1 MPTPPTHRDVR
12 LMRYLGA
19 TGLLGG
25 LPALGQIQYTDVQ
38 PDSVAVKD
46 GLGLFFDLDQD
57 GTEDFGV
64 ELFATTSYGINIDAA
79 VVSAIDLYGG
89 SGAAGQYVV
98 TYAYS
103 GYTSGTYA
111 AAKLNAGVAVNSAL
125 DFEAELPMGARFAG
139 TPIGFPWEGGAT
151 DGFLGLRLDV
161 NGATHY
167 GWARLDLSS
176 DLDTV
181 VLKDFAINLTPNAP
195 ISTGQ
200 TMSLVEDFERALSL
214 NRSGNVVTLEL
225 RDPAINGTF
234 EIMEPSGK
242 LVSTGT
248 LNPGLH
254 QIGLPSSGVYLIRL
268 NTPEL
273 VWTKKL

>member
-1 MPTPPTHRDVR
+1 MSTPTSHRDTR
-12 LMRYLGA
+12 LMRYLSA

-57 GTEDFGV
+57 GAEDFGV
-64 ELFATTSYGINIDAA
+64 EVFSTTSYGVTVDAA
-79 VVSAIDLYGG
+79 IVNAVNLYANNGV
-89 SGAAGQYVV
+89 AGQYVI

-103 GYTSGTYA
+103 GYSSGTYA
-111 AAKLNAGVAVNSAL
+111 ASKLNAGVVVDAAL
-125 DFEAELPMGARFAG
+125 DFEPELPMGARFSG
-139 TPIGFPWEGGAT
+139 TPIGFPWDAGAV
-151 DGFLGLRLDV
+151 DGFLGLRLEV

-200 TMSLVEDFERALSL
+200 TVSLVEDFERALTL
-214 NRSGNVVTLEL
+214 HRSGNVVTLEL
-225 RDPAINGTF
+225 RDPAIQGTY
-234 EIMEPSGK
+234 EVLELSGK
-242 LVSTGT
+242 GIATGT
-248 LNPGLH
+248 LNSGLH
-254 QIGLPSSGVYLIRL
+254 QISLPSSGIYLIRL